1 MQRREFLTAAATTA
15 AAALAL
21 PASAQQPKPQPG
33 APAADVS
40 TRQLPELRIYRFAT
54 PLKQHAYEEFLAQAG
69 IDAWNRA
76 GIEPV
81 GVFRF
86 FGKDNPTPK
95 TRDNPN
101 PAPVPDSTDLYVLLP
116 HKTVGSMLQL
126 ESRLALDE
134 PFQKAGGAILRAPK
148 SEPAY
153 TVYESTLTRAF
164 ESVPQVTATSKSPD
178 RILQLR
184 IYQSHSNER
193 ALKKIEMFEK
203 GGELA
208 IFRRCGMNPVFMGQ
222 SLAGAK
228 LPNLTYMLAF
238 DDQAAYDKGW
248 KAFRDDPEW
257 KKLSKDETY
266 KDTVSTIT
274 NLILRPATRSQI

>member
-1 MQRREFLTAAATTA
+1 MQRREFLTAATS

-21 PASAQQPKPQPG
+21 TGTGAVAQQTK
-33 APAADVS
+33 APAAQPLPEVS
-40 TRQLPELRIYRFAT
+40 TRQVPELRVYHFAS
-54 PLKQHAYEEFLAQAG
+54 PLKQRAYEEFLAQSA
-69 IDAWNRA
+69 IEAWNRA

-81 GVFRF
+81 GIFRLLA
-86 FGKDNPTPK
+86 KDNPTLKLESDP
-95 TRDNPN
+95 
-101 PAPVPDSTDLYVLLP
+101 TDLYVLLP

-126 ESRLALDE
+126 EHRLALDE
-134 PFQKAGGAILRAPK
+134 RFQKSGEPVLQASK
-148 SEPAY
+148 KEPAY
-153 TVYESTLTRAF
+153 TRYESTLMRAF
-164 ESVPQVTATSKSPD
+164 ETCPQVAAPSKSPD

-184 IYQSHSNER
+184 IYESHTNER

-208 IFRRCGMNPVFMGQ
+208 IFRRLGMNPVFFGQ

-238 DDQAAYDKGW
+238 DNPDAMDKAW

-257 KKLSKDETY
+257 KKLAKDEAY
-266 KDTVSTIT
+266 KDTVSNIV
-274 NLILRPATRSQI
+274 NLNLRPATRSQV

>member
-1 MQRREFLTAAATTA
+1 MQRREFLTAATTAA

-21 PASAQQPKPQPG
+21 SATGASAQQPRIQPAA
-33 APAADVS
+33 APADLIA
-40 TRQLPELRIYRFAT
+40 RQLPELRVYHFAT
-54 PLKQHAYEEFLAQAG
+54 PLKQHAYEEFLAQTG

-76 GIEPV
+76 SIEPV
-81 GVFRF
+81 GVFRLF
-86 FGKDNPTPK
+86 AKDNPALK
-95 TRDNPN
+95 LE
-101 PAPVPDSTDLYVLLP
+101 ADSTDLYVLLP

-134 PFQKAGGAILRAPK
+134 PFQKAGQAILNAPRK
-148 SEPAY
+148 EPAY
-153 TVYESTLTRAF
+153 TVYESTLMRAF
-164 ESVPQVTATSKSPD
+164 EAVPQVTAVSKSPD
-178 RILQLR
+178 RMLQLR
-184 IYQSHSNER
+184 TYQSHSNER

-208 IFRRCGMNPVFMGQ
+208 IFRRAGMNPVFMGQ

-238 DDQAAYDKGW
+238 DDKAAYDNGW
-248 KAFRDDPEW
+248 KAFRDDPDW
-257 KKLSKDETY
+257 KKLSKDDTY

-274 NLILRPATRSQI
+274 NLILRPATRSRI

>member
-21 PASAQQPKPQPG
+21 SATNSPAQQQPKS
-33 APAADVS
+33 PASPADLA
-40 TRQLPELRIYRFAT
+40 TRQLPELRVYHFAT
-54 PLKQHAYEEFLAQAG
+54 PLKQHAYEEFLAQSG

-76 GIEPV
+76 SIEPV
-81 GVFRF
+81 GVFRLF
-86 FGKDNPTPK
+86 AKDNPTLK
-95 TRDNPN
+95 LE
-101 PAPVPDSTDLYVLLP
+101 ADSTDLYVLLP
-116 HKTVGSMLQL
+116 HKSVGSMLQL
-126 ESRLALDE
+126 EQRLANDE
-134 PFQKAGGAILRAPK
+134 AFQKAGAPILRAPK

-153 TVYESTLTRAF
+153 TRYESTLMRAF
-164 ESVPQVTATSKSPD
+164 ESVPQVTAVSKSPD
-178 RILQLR
+178 RMLQLR
-184 IYQSHSNER
+184 TYESHSNER

-208 IFRRCGMNPVFMGQ
+208 IFRRSGMNPVFMGQ

-238 DDQAAYDKGW
+238 DDQAAYEKGW

-257 KKLSKDETY
+257 KKLSKDDTY

>member
-21 PASAQQPKPQPG
+21 PASAQQPKPQPT
-33 APAADVS
+33 APADLA
-40 TRQLPELRIYRFAT
+40 TRQLPELRVYHFDS
-54 PLKQHAYEEFLAQAG
+54 PLKQHAYEEFLAQSG

-81 GVFRF
+81 GVFRL
-86 FGKDNPTPK
+86 FGKDNPAPR
-95 TRDNPN
+95 TRDNPK
-101 PAPVPDSTDLYVLLP
+101 PKETPDSTDLYVLLP
-116 HKTVGSMLQL
+116 HKTVGSMMQL
-126 ESRLALDE
+126 EQRLALDE
-134 PFQKAGGAILRAPK
+134 PFQKAGQAILRAPK

-153 TVYESTLTRAF
+153 TVYESTLMRAF

-178 RILQLR
+178 RLLQLR
-184 IYQSHSNER
+184 TYQSHSNER

-257 KKLSKDETY
+257 TKLSKDETY

-274 NLILRPATRSQI
+274 NLILRPATRSQV